1 MKPFLHARGSVSRWG
16 GKPEDYMAIHDFI
29 DSSKATMPDVRHRA
43 LYHHA
48 LGCYLVERIFGHTFI
63 NSDGREVST
72 RDVAEH
78 HIIEDMGFLPSV
90 EDWIDGLP
98 LAPWHGGI
106 SRMPKDQR
114 PKSFAEVRAETRKRV
129 LDILFEHGHGTYFSQ
144 YAEDYLDEILD
155 DIITTV
161 RGEPD
166 VEPEPSPRQLDEK
179 QALRRIKQALLA
191 SGIDYQKT
199 DTLLDDI
206 MDIVRGNHPRSVI

>member
-16 GKPEDYMAIHDFI
+16 GKPQDYLPIHDFI

-48 LGCYLVERIFGHTFI
+48 LGCYLVERVFGHTFI

-106 SRMPKDQR
+106 ARMPKDQR
-114 PKSFAEVRAETRKRV
+114 PKSFAEVRAETYNRIQA
-129 LDILFEHGHGTYFSQ
+129 ILWG
-144 YAEDYLDEILD
+144 EDLEEIANLSSERAKKVIES
-155 DIITTV
+155 IITTV

-166 VEPEPSPRQLDEK
+166 IEPEPARQIDEK
-179 QALRRIKQALLA
+179 QALRRIKQAFLA

-199 DTLLDDI
+199 DTLLDDL